1 MDEARQPQ
9 ASLPASARAPELE
22 LQFEQVNVALNQLRQ
37 THDKLHDMESRL
49 AHMTTECADI
59 LDRWARNDERHSAA
73 VIELHGRLS
82 EWNDLER
89 KLLNESATRIH
100 QFERSLQHEWQ
111 ALRQKHEE
119 PIQRLHDQ
127 AERITGT
134 CLNAIGSA
142 LKGFDKAEAR
152 LANIE
157 QHLYREM
164 GDLSRE
170 VREAVAELREGA
182 QRGPKR
188 PWALDNVV
196 RLHNELR
203 AEADDTGEVL
213 ISDAATVPDAVIA
226 AAQVPDGAGIASGAR
241 GRVEDSAGSSETE
254 DAPGALH
261 RSGGLYSRDARP
273 EPVVSPAHVSASPA
287 ASDRPAILTRTS
299 TPTLRPDPVH
309 AHATAAYAVN
319 DWGVTERRPS
329 WWRQTP
335 VIVGAAAVA
344 ALAAT
349 VVYMRVDARLTD
361 AASRTAAAERS
372 IAQSRDAAQAEIDAA
387 RRAAEARIASAQ
399 QTAQAAQLL
408 ASILAA
414 PDLRRFDLSGRT
426 RAAGASGQMLWSR
439 SQGVSLTLANLPKLD
454 DGTHYQA
461 WLDAPSGPRS
471 LGIVDPDVRGHVT
484 LAAPAGPAVPNALV
498 GLRVTIE
505 PGTGAA
511 QPSGNPVVVSTP
523 RTPRPMAAPATLP
536 AAAQ

>member
-1 MDEARQPQ
+1 MDEARPPQ
-9 ASLPASARAPELE
+9 ASLPASARAPELQ
-22 LQFEQVNVALNQLRQ
+22 LQFEQVNVALQQLRQ

-100 QFERSLQHEWQ
+100 QFERSLQHEWH

-119 PIQRLHDQ
+119 PIQRLNDQ
-127 AERITGT
+127 AERITET
-134 CLNAIGSA
+134 CLTAIGSA

-157 QHLYREM
+157 QQLYREM

-170 VREAVAELREGA
+170 VREAVAELRHTA

-203 AEADDTGEVL
+203 AEADDTGDVL
-213 ISDAATVPDAVIA
+213 MSDIASVRDAIVAGPPILDGTATATGVREAVDPARTEAESGDA
-226 AAQVPDGAGIASGAR
+226 AAQGIGPHALGATAERTETRAPQPPL
-241 GRVEDSAGSSETE
+241 SALTG
-254 DAPGALH
+254 
-261 RSGGLYSRDARP
+261 
-273 EPVVSPAHVSASPA
+273 
-287 ASDRPAILTRTS
+287 DRPSILTRTS
-299 TPTLRPDPVH
+299 TPTLRPDPFH
-309 AHATAAYAVN
+309 SNGQAAHAVN
-319 DWGVTERRPS
+319 DWGVTERRP
-329 WWRQTP
+329 WWRRAP
-335 VIVGAAAVA
+335 VIVAGASIAAF
-344 ALAAT
+344 AAT
-349 VVYMRVDARLTD
+349 TVYLRVDARLRD
-361 AASRTAAAERS
+361 ATSRAAAAEQS
-372 IAQSRDAAQAEIDAA
+372 VAQSREASQAEIDAA
-387 RRAAEARIASAQ
+387 RRAADARIASAQ
-399 QTAQAAQLL
+399 QAAQAAQLL

-414 PDLRRFDLSGRT
+414 PDLRRFDLSGRR
-426 RAAGASGQMLWSR
+426 RAAGAAGQLLWSR
-439 SQGVSLTLANLPKLD
+439 SQGVSLSLANLPALG

-461 WLDAPSGPRS
+461 WLDGPGGPRS
-471 LGIVDPDVRGHVT
+471 LGLVDPDARGHAT
-484 LAAPAGPAVPNALV
+484 LAAPAGSALPDALV

-505 PGTGAA
+505 PGTGATA
-511 QPSGNPVVVSTP
+511 PSGTPVVVSTP
-523 RTPRPMAAPATLP
+523 RTPRLAPAPAAPP